1 MVLIVLILLIPI
13 FMFIYF
19 YITAENDNQNHHNY
33 YDNNYYENNKSE
45 EKEFDVSDF
54 VTIEVKHGSTVLDS
68 NQKDFKRKKTKKSLK
83 QTNVKKS
90 SYKNRVVFVDTE
102 TTGLS
107 NDDEFIEVAAIL
119 GKFNKQGKIEILD
132 KYTGL
137 RKPNVEINPEARKVH
152 KIEDEELIDSELNY
166 DKLNNI
172 FEKAHFIAAHN
183 ASFDKK
189 FLIKEF
195 EQLKN
200 KFWLCSMNGIKWK
213 KRGFDSKGLQSLLD
227 DNNIKVTD
235 SHRSDSDVMAM
246 IKLLNCKA
254 SPRTT
259 YFNQLLRNNKIKQKN
274 IHFDYN

>member
-1 MVLIVLILLIPI
+1 M
-13 FMFIYF
+13 
-19 YITAENDNQNHHNY
+19 TASNDNQNHHNY
-33 YDNNYYENNKSE
+33 DEDYENNKF
-45 EKEFDVSDF
+45 EKKEVDVSDF

-68 NQKDFKRKKTKKSLK
+68 SQKNFNRRKTKKSLK

-107 NDDEFIEVAAIL
+107 NDDEFIEVTAVL
-119 GKFNKQGKIEILD
+119 GEFNKQGKIKILD

-137 RKPNVEINPEARKVH
+137 RNPSVEINPAARKVH
-152 KIEDEELIDSELNY
+152 KIKDIELVDSELNY

-172 FEKAHFIAAHN
+172 FEKAHFITAHN

-213 KRGFDSKGLQSLLD
+213 KRGFNSKGLQNLLD
-227 DNNIKVTD
+227 DNNIEVTD

-274 IHFDYN
+274 IHFD